1 MGGSGRRRWG
11 TVQMGH
17 SGARSC
23 PSPQADGLRRVMSR
37 VTGEPRARWGS
48 EEGEQPEGVAEGFLE
63 EVTPEVSVK
72 E

>member
-1 MGGSGRRRWG
+1 
-11 TVQMGH
+11 
-17 SGARSC
+17 
-23 PSPQADGLRRVMSR
+23 MSR

-63 EVTPEVSVK
+63 EVTPELSVK